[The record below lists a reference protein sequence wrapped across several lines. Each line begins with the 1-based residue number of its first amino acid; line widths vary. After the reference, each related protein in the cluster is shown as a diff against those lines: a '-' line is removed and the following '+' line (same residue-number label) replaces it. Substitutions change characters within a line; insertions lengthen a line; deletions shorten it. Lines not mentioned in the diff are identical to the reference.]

1 MRVLLT
7 TCTAQ
12 KNPAAERLAPVHRY
26 VHPRVDDAAALSES
40 SGVPLFFFSGHL
52 GLLAADTPIP
62 WYDHA
67 LQHHE
72 VDRAAADLAQALQ
85 QGGVTHITAL
95 LEAASAPGWA
105 PYYAAIQGGCAQARV
120 QLEVQLW
127 PPSGQL
133 EPQS

>member
-12 KNPAAERLAPVHRY
+12 KDPEPAPLAAVHRY
-26 VHPRVDDAAALSES
+26 RHPRVRDAAVLSES
-40 SGVPLFFFSGHL
+40 SGLPLYFFSGHL

-67 LQHHE
+67 LQANE
-72 VDRAAADLAQALQ
+72 VGRAAAALAQALQ
-85 QGGVTHITAL
+85 QGGITHITAL
-95 LEAASAPGWA
+95 LEAESAPGWA
-105 PYYAAIQGGCAQARV
+105 PYYAAIQGGCARAGV

-127 PPSGQL
+127 PPSPQL
-133 EPQS
+133 EPGG